1 MANEKSNTNE
11 LVSDDDTTAELEALT
26 VKRAR
31 DGARA
36 ALLESSAA
44 THDYEPADGEKLDT
58 TINDLMSDLE
68 ARSETIN
75 RLQFDIE
82 QFRSRWNG
90 LEAEIK
96 ARQEITDNLNRQLA
110 EIEDQLVRKD
120 KLLRKRDQ
128 AIKALKK
135 EIRQRHRDHD
145 EAQERVAEL
154 EADIALLH
162 RELDANRG
170 DEIAQHRELLSRQE
184 GQIASKNT
192 EIENLRA
199 QLERTERYADS
210 LRRQLRERAEMTEQ
224 AIGNSEHLE
233 SRIADA
239 ASRIE
244 ELQAEVAT
252 AGETRTKLEEKIAQL
267 HSEHAEEI
275 RTIRFELGE
284 AQETVAQQELI
295 AEQLASDLVDTRGY
309 RAELE
314 RMLTRTEESS
324 QEKMQALEKQNA
336 ALQAEIEELRDKLT
350 TKSEAVN
357 CLLTE
362 LAKKTR
368 QIESI
373 VEIEDVI
380 QEIDGRMSE
389 RIEQPPSSDRDRV
402 TRLLIGSVEGQELRF
417 PLFKDRLTIGRT
429 DQNDI
434 QLKASYISRRHAVI
448 VTDHE
453 ATRLIDWGSK
463 NGVFVNGKRVTE
475 HFLKTGDTVT
485 IGTAD
490 FRYEE
495 RPKRET

>member
-1 MANEKSNTNE
+1 MANDKSNINE

-26 VKRAR
+26 VKRPR
-31 DGARA
+31 DGGGAE
-36 ALLESSAA
+36 LLESSAI
-44 THDYEPADGEKLDT
+44 THGFDEPDSEQLDT
-58 TINDLMSDLE
+58 TINGLMSDLE

-96 ARQEITDNLNRQLA
+96 ARQEITENLNRELAEVESQLA
-110 EIEDQLVRKD
+110 RKD

-128 AIKALKK
+128 TIKALKS
-135 EIRQRHRDHD
+135 EIRQRHERHD

-162 RELDANRG
+162 RELDADQS
-170 DEIAQHRELLSRQE
+170 DEIRQHRELISRQE
-184 GQIASKNT
+184 GQIASKDT
-192 EIENLRA
+192 EIQKLHA

-210 LRRQLRERAEMTEQ
+210 LRRQLRERAELTEK
-224 AIGNSEHLE
+224 ASKNSEHLE
-233 SRIADA
+233 SRIAEA
-239 ASRIE
+239 TSRIG
-244 ELQAEVAT
+244 ELEAEVAA
-252 AGETRTKLEEKIAQL
+252 AGKAKTELEEQISLL

-284 AQETVAQQELI
+284 AQETVAQQEII
-295 AEQLASDLVDTRGY
+295 AEQLTSDLVDTRGY

-324 QEKMQALEKQNA
+324 QEKIEALEKQNA
-336 ALQAEIEELRDKLT
+336 SLQAEIEQLHQKLG

-357 CLLTE
+357 CLLAE
-362 LAKKTR
+362 LAKKTQ

-373 VEIEDVI
+373 VEIEGVI
-380 QEIDGRMSE
+380 HEIDGRMSE
-389 RIEQPPSSDRDRV
+389 RIDEPAASDRDRV
-402 TRLLIGSVEGQELRF
+402 TRLLVGSVEGQELRF
-417 PLFKDRLTIGRT
+417 PLFKNRLTIGRT

-448 VTDHE
+448 VTDQE

-475 HFLKTGDTVT
+475 HFLKNGDTVT

-495 RPKRET
+495 RPKRES